1 MFYVPR
7 NISLQNSL
15 LALCSPAC
23 LGFYLPLLVLCFS
36 SEKLE
41 VFLFNLL
48 LNAESER
55 QNAILL
61 VVHLSFRK
69 ERAPATVAMIILN
82 DICWVH
88 GEIFQLKFT
97 WEAGNDAGGNTS
109 TVVPTSNLCS
119 FPHQLSLFFCSMLMS
134 VKTQK
139 VFIYIEFLC
148 VTARKKY
155 IEVNV
160 CLGKYIFA

>member
-1 MFYVPR
+1 MPR
-7 NISLQNSL
+7 NISLENSL

-23 LGFYLPLLVLCFS
+23 LGFYLALLALCFS
-36 SEKLE
+36 SEKLK
-41 VFLFNLL
+41 VFLFTLQ

-55 QNAILL
+55 QNVILL
-61 VVHLSFRK
+61 VVHLSFRM
-69 ERAPATVAMIILN
+69 ERAPATVATIILN
-82 DICWVH
+82 DTCGVH
-88 GEIFQLKFT
+88 REIFQLKFT
-97 WEAGNDAGGNTS
+97 WKAGNDAEGKKS
-109 TVVPTSNLCS
+109 TIVPPWNLCS

-139 VFIYIEFLC
+139 VLTYIEFLC
-148 VTARKKY
+148 VIAREKY